1 METQNHKESVK
12 TNNPAVRKKISVK
25 TVKLSDM
32 DKGFTFSG
40 KFVGFSEGQPFQ
52 QIDDK
57 TGEIVTKALK
67 FLVMESLDTAERI
80 SYVADKGLQDGI
92 AAAMVTPGQKIEVI
106 KLDKI
111 KLPKGR
117 TMNQYDIF
125 DLGK

>member
-1 METQNHKESVK
+1 METQNVK
-12 TNNPAVRKKISVK
+12 NSEKTSNPLVRKKISVK

-32 DKGFTFSG
+32 EKGFTFSG
-40 KFVGFSEGQPFQ
+40 KFMGFSEGQPFQ
-52 QIDDK
+52 QIDEK
-57 TGEIVTKALK
+57 TGEIVTKSLK
-67 FLVMESLDTAERI
+67 FLVLEDLHTGERI

-92 AAAMVTPGQKIEVI
+92 TAAMVTQGQKIEVI
-106 KLDKI
+106 KLDKV